1 MAVDKND
8 KFDRKV
14 AAFEIDLPVFVVL
27 YSSFC
32 KTFGLR
38 DDGSVATKDPFG
50 CQLPVA
56 ICHFHGL
63 CKSLCGDFG
72 CRNLCSR
79 VSQVVRYIVV
89 CRIGVLIVAFRAV
102 KPDCGR
108 TIDNK
113 QQTLPSLY
121 CFWVYVTGTI
131 SVG

>member
-56 ICHFHGL
+56 ICHFNGL
-63 CKSLCGDFG
+63 CKSLYGDFG

-79 VSQVVRYIVV
+79 VSEVVIVV
-89 CRIGVLIVAFRAV
+89 CRIGVC
-102 KPDCGR
+102 K
-108 TIDNK
+108 
-113 QQTLPSLY
+113 
-121 CFWVYVTGTI
+121 
-131 SVG
+131 